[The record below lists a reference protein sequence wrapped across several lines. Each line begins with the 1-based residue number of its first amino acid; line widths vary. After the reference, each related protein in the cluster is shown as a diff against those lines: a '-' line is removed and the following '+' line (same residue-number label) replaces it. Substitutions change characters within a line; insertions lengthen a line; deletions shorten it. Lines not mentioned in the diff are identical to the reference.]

1 MGGDVVS
8 RAWWRG
14 FAGRWGRRLWGVG
27 GWNRL
32 MLSGGWWWRRNR
44 RGRWRRLLLLILIV
58 AVLIVW
64 IILLG
69 IVGAVGGR
77 VARWRGHTVPDV
89 RQKKYQ
95 DYETHT
101 LQCFLVPPQLTDF
114 GTSPQ

>member
-1 MGGDVVS
+1 MGGDVLS

-14 FAGRWGRRLWGVG
+14 FTWRWGRRLRGVG

-32 MLSGGWWWRRNR
+32 MLSGGIGGGWWWWRRNR
-44 RGRWRRLLLLILIV
+44 RGRWRRLLILIV

-95 DYETHT
+95 DNETHT
-101 LQCFLVPPQLTDF
+101 HFSVF
-114 GTSPQ
+114 